1 MTGDDAGGLPRQPPF
16 GRQSGIGHDL
26 VEQLR
31 RDAAALRDVAMQDL
45 DHLAGELV
53 PVHDELPQ
61 AFGMEDDVHGVVG
74 DAGFHLV

>member
-1 MTGDDAGGLPRQPPF
+1 MAWQPPF
-16 GRQSGIGHDL
+16 GRQPGIDHDL

-31 RDAAALRDVAMQDL
+31 RNPAALRDFAMKDL

-61 AFGMEDDVHGVVG
+61 AFWMENDVHGVVRKV
-74 DAGFHLV
+74 GFHFI